1 MRTLTTTDYI
11 VTGMTCE
18 HCVASIRR
26 ELGEV
31 PGIENIDLSLADG
44 ALSISSAAPLDD
56 QAVFAAVKEAGYQ
69 AERA

>member
-1 MRTLTTTDYI
+1 MTTTDYI

-31 PGIENIDLSLADG
+31 AGIDSIELSLAEG
-44 ALSISSAAPLDD
+44 ALSITSAAPIDD